1 MSIPAE
7 RARAII
13 AEFQATRIENLFAQ
27 AHAKHVL
34 HEVQEE
40 PANFPAFDPALD
52 DKVTFA
58 GYSLLG
64 AGCSLIEQGDRAE
77 GAGALERGA
86 SLLQY
91 AHGPRAAV
99 ERESGFHV
107 VEERTPAARIIGAY
121 LRKDMSALLER
132 LDQVLLSDQPFPE
145 EQAELDESAIT
156 VAVAQAVSLAVEFIF
171 TGARDLLGLADDQL
185 RDAGI
190 VAAAGGHPAWW
201 WAVRLLRLMLQ
212 DLDGASPWN
221 VLPPYF
227 GPDSA
232 ATLGKYIKLL
242 AFLKRPVAELWV
254 SQRAALPLALNLA
267 NNGAVINLRT
277 SAGKTRVAE
286 LAILQTLLAEP
297 GARVFYLAPFRS
309 LALEVEYTLAASFTE
324 LGYGV
329 LHLYGGARVSSVDT
343 ELAAESA
350 ITIATPEKARSLFR
364 AAPELFQDVKLVIV
378 DEGHLIGP

>member
-267 NNGAVINLRT
+267 NNGAVINLRI
-277 SAGKTRVAE
+277 SIRR
-286 LAILQTLLAEP
+286 P
-297 GARVFYLAPFRS
+297 GIRPASSCNETKCVLRGTTKS
-309 LALEVEYTLAASFTE
+309 LTICSK
-324 LGYGV
+324 GYWCAV
-329 LHLYGGARVSSVDT
+329 VVSCECT
-343 ELAAESA
+343 
-350 ITIATPEKARSLFR
+350 ATPAFPRHEFDVIYAPTRNLSTPVQNARTGRFR
-364 AAPELFQDVKLVIV
+364 LK
-378 DEGHLIGP
+378 

>member
-13 AEFQATRIENLFAQ
+13 AEFQAPQIENLFAQ

-40 PANFPAFDPALD
+40 PANFPAFDPTLD

-58 GYSLLG
+58 GYSLLA
-64 AGCSLIEQGDRAE
+64 AGCSLIEQEDRDE
-77 GAGALERGA
+77 GAGALEHGA
-86 SLLQY
+86 SILQY
-91 AHGPRAAV
+91 VHGPRAAV
-99 ERESGFHV
+99 DRESSFHV
-107 VEERTPAARIIGAY
+107 FVAAMSFYAAGQYSRAFVTIRSVEERTPAARIIGAY
-121 LRKDMSALLER
+121 LRKDMAALLER

-201 WAVRLLRLMLQ
+201 WAVRLLRLILQ
-212 DLDGASPWN
+212 DLDGASPWH

-254 SQRAALPLALNLA
+254 SQRAALPLALNLT
-267 NNGAVINLRT
+267 NNGAVINLRISIRRPGIRPASSCNET
-277 SAGKTRVAE
+277 KSV
-286 LAILQTLLAEP
+286 LL
-297 GARVFYLAPFRS
+297 GTTKS
-309 LALEVEYTLAASFTE
+309 LTICSK
-324 LGYGV
+324 GYWCAV
-329 LHLYGGARVSSVDT
+329 VVSCGCT
-343 ELAAESA
+343 
-350 ITIATPEKARSLFR
+350 ATPAFPRHEFDVIYAPTRNLSTPVQNARTGRFR
-364 AAPELFQDVKLVIV
+364 LK
-378 DEGHLIGP
+378 